1 MNVLIILRECKNNLF
16 KKENLYYL
24 TLVTIIF
31 FFDRYLKVKIVSNF
45 NDNVYYINDYLN
57 LDLVWNIGI
66 GFGLFGTES
75 TLFYN
80 FITFIIGVVIS
91 ILAYFFIISNK
102 IDKLIYLSIQLYEI
116 DIVHIRYEQ
125 IYIFVILNI

>member
-1 MNVLIILRECKNNLF
+1 MNVLIILKESKNNLF

-31 FFDRYLKVKIVSNF
+31 FIDRYLKVKIVSNF
-45 NDNVYYINDYLN
+45 NENVYYINDYLN

-80 FITFIIGVVIS
+80 FITFII
-91 ILAYFFIISNK
+91 IIS
-102 IDKLIYLSIQLYEI
+102 
-116 DIVHIRYEQ
+116 
-125 IYIFVILNI
+125 